1 MYNKVQKG
9 LIAAIRI
16 QYFTTIIRT
25 TASIPQKTPYQE
37 HAFESHFSNARQ
49 YFSYDAYPSI
59 IRSTIINIHTS
70 VAAPQFGTLSA
81 Q

>member
-9 LIAAIRI
+9 LTAAIRI

-37 HAFESHFSNARQ
+37 HAFESHFQMRA
-49 YFSYDAYPSI
+49 
-59 IRSTIINIHTS
+59 NIFRTMRIQALYE
-70 VAAPQFGTLSA
+70 VLS
-81 Q
+81 